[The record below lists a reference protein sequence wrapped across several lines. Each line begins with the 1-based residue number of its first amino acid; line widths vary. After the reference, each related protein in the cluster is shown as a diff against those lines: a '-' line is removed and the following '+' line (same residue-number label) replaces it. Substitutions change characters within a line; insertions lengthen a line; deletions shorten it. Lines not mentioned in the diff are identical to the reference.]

1 MEAEICPHPHLWPEL
16 RELGRLKPLHA
27 AAAVSARPGP
37 HTGGGFCRE
46 ALRTLVSRGVRA
58 PGLTAQRGGEVT
70 RLQGFQIGSE
80 VRAFSPD
87 ILGP

>member
-1 MEAEICPHPHLWPEL
+1 MEAEIRPHPHLWPEL
-16 RELGRLKPLHA
+16 RELGRLKPLHT